1 MASFIRDGLPL
12 SAAEWID
19 LMLDL
24 MASFIRYE
32 DEDYTPPYDDPKAV
46 SDFAALVRLRNG

>member
-1 MASFIRDGLPL
+1 MASLI
-12 SAAEWID
+12 
-19 LMLDL
+19 
-24 MASFIRYE
+24 ASLIACRYE